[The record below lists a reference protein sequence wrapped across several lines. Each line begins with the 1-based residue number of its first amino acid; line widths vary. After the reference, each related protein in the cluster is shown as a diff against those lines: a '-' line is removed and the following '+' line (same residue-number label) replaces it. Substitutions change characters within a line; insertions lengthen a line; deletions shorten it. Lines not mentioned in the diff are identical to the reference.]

1 MHARRL
7 DHQDSSHCCKS
18 QQPTHVVRIED
29 LLSPKQRCSTLDTL
43 VGDMVHRLL
52 LNCSSCNGQRGVWYS
67 IPVSLNR
74 DQHLCSEEGWNCLL
88 HRIQERMHEATT
100 ESTRCCVLRN
110 RLSSESNDG
119 MCSCNCGNDSS
130 SARCTC
136 MCNREKRRW
145 HCEIFPASKLFV
157 VRRVLREEDKW
168 KQRLDP
174 MNNRDHHMCW
184 ESDKDLPV
192 MGPICHLYM
201 QCTQQTQKDDGG
213 LEQQHPG
220 EIAGRGLQFMDTMYN
235 RWAVQNAVQLRE
247 RILQRKRLELGVP
260 CETSRRKGRGWNE
273 EGRSENAMGKRGL
286 HTKRMLESMR
296 TSNPRLCST

>member
-1 MHARRL
+1 MRRL
-7 DHQDSSHCCKS
+7 DHQDSSHGCKS
-18 QQPTHVVRIED
+18 QPPTHVMRIED

-52 LNCSSCNGQRGVWYS
+52 LLSSNGGQEGVWYS

-74 DQHLCSEEGWNCLL
+74 EQHLCSEQGWNCLL
-88 HRIQERMHEATT
+88 NRIQQRMHEATA

-110 RLSSESNDG
+110 RLLSGSDDG
-119 MCSCNCGNDSS
+119 MCSCNCGSS
-130 SARCTC
+130 STRECTC

-174 MNNRDHHMCW
+174 MNNQDHHMCW
-184 ESDKDLPV
+184 ESDKNLPV
-192 MGPICHLYM
+192 MAPICHLYM
-201 QCTQQTQKDDGG
+201 QCTRQTQKDDG
-213 LEQQHPG
+213 LEQQTDG
-220 EIAGRGLQFMDTMYN
+220 IAGRGLQFMDTMYN

-260 CETSRRKGRGWNE
+260 CEMGRRKGRGWNE
-273 EGRSENAMGKRGL
+273 EGRSENVLGKRGL
-286 HTKRMLESMR
+286 HTKRALESMR